1 MKIEWTFSMNQPWT
15 IDRVLDF
22 VSIANRYS
30 CQIYVGSQG
39 KMLNAKGLLGI
50 VSLSLSL
57 GAKSSILLQLDG
69 ADAQEAFEQVFIHLQ
84 SGERLS
90 ANVLSHS
97 S

>member
-1 MKIEWTFSMNQPWT
+1 MRIEWTFSMNQPWT

-57 GAKSSILLQLDG
+57 GAKSAILLQLDG
-69 ADAQEAFEQVFIHLQ
+69 ADAQEAFEQVSIHLQ

-90 ANVLSHS
+90 TNVLSHS